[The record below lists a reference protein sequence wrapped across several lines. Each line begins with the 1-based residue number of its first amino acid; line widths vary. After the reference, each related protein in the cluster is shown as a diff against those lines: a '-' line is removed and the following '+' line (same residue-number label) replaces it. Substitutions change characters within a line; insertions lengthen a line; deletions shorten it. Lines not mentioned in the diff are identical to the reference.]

1 MRMFTDEAEPPSER
15 KHLLARVVTEVLAPW
30 VIVLALPLVV
40 AVQATSEFGST
51 LLWGSVVA
59 LTSSVL
65 PMGVVVW
72 GSRTGRWDGHH
83 VRDRQGRLVPFTA
96 LIVLSLLGLAL
107 LIAGEAPEK
116 MIALDISMIISL
128 LVTGTIT
135 VFWKISMHT
144 AVAAGAVTVLALL
157 YGPSLWWGAPVVLAV
172 GWSRV
177 AVDDHTPAQVIIGAL
192 TGAIIGGGSFALLLG
207 GSTAL

>member
-1 MRMFTDEAEPPSER
+1 MPTRDSRSPGERGHMF
-15 KHLLARVVTEVLAPW
+15 ARLVTELLAPW
-30 VIVLALPLVV
+30 VIVLVLPLVV
-40 AVQATSEFGST
+40 AGQAAAGFGST
-51 LLWGSVVA
+51 LLWGMVVA

-83 VRDRQGRLVPFTA
+83 VRDRRGRLVPFTA

-107 LIAGEAPEK
+107 LIAGDAPEK
-116 MIALDISMIISL
+116 LIALDISMIISL
-128 LVTGTIT
+128 FVTGTIT

-157 YGPSLWWGAPVVLAV
+157 YGPALLWGALVTLAV
-172 GWSRV
+172 AWSRV
-177 AVDDHTPAQVIIGAL
+177 AVRDHTLAQVTIGAL
-192 TGAIIGGGSFALLLG
+192 TGTVVGGGSFALLLG
-207 GSTAL
+207 GNTAL

>member
-1 MRMFTDEAEPPSER
+1 MF
-15 KHLLARVVTEVLAPW
+15 ARLVTELLAPW
-30 VIVLALPLVV
+30 VIVLVLPLVV
-40 AVQATSEFGST
+40 AGQAAAGFGST
-51 LLWGSVVA
+51 LLWGMVVA

-83 VRDRQGRLVPFTA
+83 VRDRRGRLVPFTA

-107 LIAGEAPEK
+107 LIAGDAPEK
-116 MIALDISMIISL
+116 LIALDISMIISL
-128 LVTGTIT
+128 FVTGTIT

-157 YGPSLWWGAPVVLAV
+157 YGPALLWGALVTLAV
-172 GWSRV
+172 AWSRV
-177 AVDDHTPAQVIIGAL
+177 AVRDHTLAQVTIGAL
-192 TGAIIGGGSFALLLG
+192 TGTVVGGGSFALLLG
-207 GSTAL
+207 GNTAL

>member
-1 MRMFTDEAEPPSER
+1 MPTRDSRSPGER
-15 KHLLARVVTEVLAPW
+15 GHLLARLVTELLAPW
-30 VIVLALPLVV
+30 VIVLVLPLVV
-40 AVQATSEFGST
+40 AGRATAGFGST
-51 LLWGSVVA
+51 LLWGMVVA

-83 VRDRQGRLVPFTA
+83 VRDRRGRLVPFTA

-107 LIAGEAPEK
+107 LIAGDAPEK
-116 MIALDISMIISL
+116 LIALDISMIISL
-128 LVTGTIT
+128 FVTGTVT

-157 YGPSLWWGAPVVLAV
+157 YGPALLWGALVTLAV
-172 GWSRV
+172 AWSRV
-177 AVDDHTPAQVIIGAL
+177 AVRDHTPAQATIGAL
-192 TGAIIGGGSFALLLG
+192 TGAVVGGGSFALLLG
-207 GSTAL
+207 GNTAL

>member
-1 MRMFTDEAEPPSER
+1 MSTRETSSQAER

-30 VIVLALPLVV
+30 VIVLVLPLVV
-40 AVQATSEFGST
+40 AGQATAEFGST
-51 LLWGSVVA
+51 LLWGMVVA

-83 VRDRQGRLVPFTA
+83 VRDRQGRLIPFTA

-107 LIAGEAPEK
+107 LIAGRAPEK
-116 MIALDISMIISL
+116 LIALDISMIISL

-157 YGPSLWWGAPVVLAV
+157 YGPALWWGALVTLAV
-172 GWSRV
+172 AWSRV
-177 AVDDHTPAQVIIGAL
+177 AVDDHTPAQVTVGAL
-192 TGAIIGGGSFALLLG
+192 TGAVIGGGSFALLLG
-207 GSTAL
+207 GNTAL